1 MKKDIKI
8 SIVDHTINEVIRLG
22 VNNPADV
29 RFMLSVLKK
38 YSLDAANVSL
48 NNLEKNMVEF
58 EADEFSEIMRCRVR
72 CSGHEIFRAKK
83 LGFSKIVIN
92 TSFDPFTP
100 IQDMLEPVL
109 QMACSNDQEIYL
121 SIDNALEFSIRD
133 VETIYPLIAKYGIKR
148 LILGDR
154 SGKADPFTTYDK
166 LGFLWNTIQCPVEY
180 VGYNDYG
187 TATANTLSALRAGVE
202 YVATAVSGIGIPGV
216 AAMEEVLM
224 AARHLWKNEQVP
236 DGYSIAADCEN
247 ILYRAGIML
256 PGEKAIIGKNV
267 FAHESG
273 IHVDGVLKNPDLYE
287 AIKPEEVGLRRLL
300 VIGKHS
306 GTASLAQKLRQL
318 GLSLSPEKA
327 AVLLEKVRNTAILQK
342 KPLTDLQLK
351 TLYDLQMESVKDP
364 NIHLSGKGE
373 MSCD

>member
-1 MKKDIKI
+1 MKTDIKI

-38 YSLDAANVSL
+38 YSFDTADVSL
-48 NNLEKNMVEF
+48 NNLEKNMVGF
-58 EADEFSEIMRCRVR
+58 EADEFSESIRCRVK
-72 CSGHEIFRAKK
+72 CSGQEIFRTKK

-92 TSFDPFTP
+92 TSLNPLTP
-100 IQDMLEPVL
+100 IQDTLEPVL

-133 VETIYPLIAKYGIKR
+133 LEAVYPLIAEYGIKR

-154 SGKADPFTTYDK
+154 NGKMDPFTTYDK
-166 LGFLWNTIQCPVEY
+166 LGSLGNTMQCPVEY
-180 VGYNDYG
+180 VGCNDYG

-236 DGYSIAADCEN
+236 NGYSIATDCEN

-273 IHVDGVLKNPDLYE
+273 IHVDGVLKNPNLYE
-287 AIKPEEVGLRRLL
+287 AIKPEEVGLHRLL

-306 GTASLAQKLRQL
+306 GTASLVQKLRHL

-327 AVLLEKVRNTAILQK
+327 AALLEKVRNTAILQK

-351 TLYDLQMESVKDP
+351 TLYDLQMESVKDS

-373 MSCD
+373 MPCD